1 MDRVLGPPSER
12 LLQLLPVEVQV
23 DRVRREAPVG
33 PGGQAVA
40 ERLHEADLLPLE
52 PELDARAG
60 ERVGPW
66 ALPLHPG
73 LADEHGQSGGLIEL
87 HRVAARR
94 EIAPVDGDR
103 KSTRLNSSHS
113 QISYAVFCL

>member
-1 MDRVLGPPSER
+1 MTRFSLVLGVPAESGTCVQRAVSESPAN
-12 LLQLLPVEVQV
+12 QSASPVEVQV

-33 PGGQAVA
+33 PGGHAVA

-73 LADEHGQSGGLIEL
+73 LADEHGKSGGLIEL

-94 EIAPVDGDR
+94 EIA
-103 KSTRLNSSHS
+103 S
-113 QISYAVFCL
+113 